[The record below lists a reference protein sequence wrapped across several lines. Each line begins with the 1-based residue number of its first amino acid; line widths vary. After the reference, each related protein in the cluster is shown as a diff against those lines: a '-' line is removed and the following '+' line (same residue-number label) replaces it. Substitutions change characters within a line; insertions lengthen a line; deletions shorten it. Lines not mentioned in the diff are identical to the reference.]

1 MLRVRSAFSRVATL
15 LPGTSSGVSAMF
27 SRGMATTKRKMVVMG
42 RAHRG
47 LYDGKHISFGNK
59 ISFAGNKCAAEPRLL
74 PLAAG

>member
-1 MLRVRSAFSRVATL
+1 MLRVRSALSRVASL

-59 ISFAGNKCAAEPRLL
+59 ISFAGNKCAATASLSL
-74 PLAAG
+74 VAD